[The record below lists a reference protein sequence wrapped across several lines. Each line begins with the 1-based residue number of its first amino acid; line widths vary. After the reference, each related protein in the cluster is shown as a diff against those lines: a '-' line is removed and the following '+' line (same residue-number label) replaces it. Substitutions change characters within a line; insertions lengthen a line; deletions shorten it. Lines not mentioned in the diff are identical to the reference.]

1 MKNKRIFLK
10 RRREKRRIRGFYN
23 KSIYPS
29 VGLFCI
35 KSAETGYLTSKQIE
49 SVRRLISRKTK
60 RLSRVWINKVLD
72 KSLTKKASGSR
83 MGKGKGKVIYKISR
97 VYKGQIIYE
106 INGIS
111 LNLMRDVFN
120 SIKYKLPLKIVLI
133 NN

>member
-1 MKNKRIFLK
+1 
-10 RRREKRRIRGFYN
+10 
-23 KSIYPS
+23 
-29 VGLFCI
+29 
-35 KSAETGYLTSKQIE
+35 
-49 SVRRLISRKTK
+49 
-60 RLSRVWINKVLD
+60 
-72 KSLTKKASGSR
+72 